1 MFVKGFFSR
10 YWRYL
15 FAFICGCAVLTTGP
29 ACMTGKGRNSGSPLL
44 IITSIASSNISGV
57 GATITWSTNR
67 PADSLVDYG
76 LTTAYGNQVSLK
88 TLVTSH
94 QLTLIGLSSSK
105 LYHYRVKS
113 VDDTGSLST
122 SGDLTFTTTNLP
134 TPTPTPTPMPTP
146 VPIVPVISSFTAS
159 PSSITSGT
167 PSVLSWTVTGAT
179 GLRLD
184 PGNINVTGQTSQSVM
199 PNTTTTYVLTATNS
213 AGSVNRSVK
222 VTVTNGTPPPPLPVI
237 SSFTASPSVIT
248 SGQSSVLS
256 WSVTGATGLRLDPGS
271 VNVTGATSRS
281 VTPSAT
287 TSYTLTATNS
297 AGSAVR
303 SVTVTV
309 TPQPT
314 QGGPELPRVFL
325 NTGYI
330 PPTGKTINVA

>member
-15 FAFICGCAVLTTGP
+15 FAIICGCAVLSTGP
-29 ACMTGKGRNSGSPLL
+29 ACMTGKGRSSSSPLL
-44 IITSIASSNISGV
+44 IITSIASSSISGA
-57 GATITWSTNR
+57 GATISWSTNR

-76 LTTAYGNQVSLK
+76 LSTAYGNQVSLK
-88 TLVTSH
+88 TLVTSL

-113 VDDTGSLST
+113 VDDAGNLST

-134 TPTPTPTPMPTP
+134 TPTPTPTPSPTP
-146 VPIVPVISSFTAS
+146 VPIVPVISSFTAT
-159 PSSITSGT
+159 PSSITSGQT
-167 PSVLSWTVTGAT
+167 SVLSWSVTGAT

-184 PGNINVTGQTSQSVM
+184 PGNVNVTGQTSKSVT
-199 PNTTTTYVLTATNS
+199 PTATTTYVLTATNS
-213 AGSVNRSVK
+213 AGSVTRSVT

-237 SSFTASPSVIT
+237 SSFTATPSSIT

-287 TSYTLTATNS
+287 TTYTLTAINS
-297 AGSAVR
+297 AGGVAQ
-303 SVTVTV
+303 SVT
-309 TPQPT
+309 
-314 QGGPELPRVFL
+314 
-325 NTGYI
+325 
-330 PPTGKTINVA
+330 